1 MAVSPLPSPRAPQ
14 PFPHLWRGGGRSPT
28 SHLHPT
34 ADRVPGIHP
43 GRAVSRQLLF
53 AYLPGSINTRVT
65 FIERAGTQFMT
76 FKTIITGAT
85 GMVGEGVLLECLNH
99 PAVEQVLVINRKPGG
114 MSHPKLREINHTDF
128 LNLAPIEP
136 QLAGYDACFFCL
148 GVSSVGMSQQE
159 YKHIT
164 YDLTLNVA
172 QLLAKDNPDMT
183 FCYITG
189 AGTDSSEHG
198 RIAWARVK
206 GATENALMRLFKRAY
221 MFRPGFMKAT
231 PGQKNVKSYYQWFAW
246 VYPIGR
252 ALYPAGFC
260 TLREVGQAMINAVI
274 KGYPQPILEVKD
286 IVQLAKA

>member
-1 MAVSPLPSPRAPQ
+1 MRASGR
-14 PFPHLWRGGGRSPT
+14 LGGGTCVPPT
-28 SHLHPT
+28 P
-34 ADRVPGIHP
+34 I
-43 GRAVSRQLLF
+43 
-53 AYLPGSINTRVT
+53 AYLADSIKTGVV
-65 FIERAGTQFMT
+65 FIERAETKFMR

-99 PAVEQVLVINRKPGG
+99 PAVEQILVINRKPGG
-114 MSHPKLREINHTDF
+114 VSHPKLREIIHTDF
-128 LNLAPIEP
+128 SNLASIES

-164 YDLTLNVA
+164 YDLTLNLA
-172 QLLAKDNPDMT
+172 QLLAKGNPDMT

-198 RIAWARVK
+198 RTAWARVK
-206 GATENALMRLFKRAY
+206 GAAENALMRIFKRAY

-231 PGQKNVKSYYQWFAW
+231 PGQKNVKSYYRWLAW

-286 IVQLAKA
+286 IVQLAQA